1 MEEEKLLLTQR
12 DRDRLK
18 VLHEVRKGHLTQR
31 QASAQLKVTDR
42 WIRKLLLR
50 MKERGDRAVV
60 HGLRGRASTRRI
72 QAKVEKRAV
81 ELVGREYA
89 DFGPTLASEYLQ
101 QHHGIA
107 VSRETLRKWMM
118 RAGLWKRKKQR
129 LQEIHIWRKR
139 RSCFGELVQWDTS
152 EHNWLE
158 GRGPKIYL
166 IAMVDDA
173 TSRGMARFAQHDST
187 AENMRLLWAWLE
199 RYGRMVEAYT
209 DRAGLFETNRPNQR
223 DEERQ
228 GKLPETQIGRALR
241 ELGIGWIAA
250 RSPQAKGR
258 IERFFETAQD
268 RLVKGLRKAGVR
280 SLEAANQYLEQHYLK
295 LWNERFT
302 VTPAGDVDAHRP
314 LGKQHRLA
322 SSLSHVETRVIG
334 HDYTLRYGGQLY
346 QVAREHIQPRLRGQ
360 SVRVEQHLD
369 GRLLVSTAEGEL
381 RVRPC
386 EQPEPIATPPIVR
399 PKPAPAPPTGGRRRW
414 MYGFRLDDRPAKP
427 EIVDVDAE
435 GEEEGCGR
443 P

>member
-31 QASAQLKVTDR
+31 QASEQLKLSDR

-60 HGLRGRASTRRI
+60 HGLRGRSSTRRI
-72 QAKVEKRAV
+72 SDKVEKRAV
-81 ELVGREYA
+81 ELVRREYA
-89 DFGPTLASEYLQ
+89 DFGPTLASEYLG
-101 QHHGIA
+101 QHHGIT

-158 GRGPKIYL
+158 GRGPKMYL
-166 IAMVDDA
+166 IAMIDDA
-173 TSRGMARFAQHDST
+173 TSRAVARFAEHDST
-187 AENMRLLWAWLE
+187 AENMRLLWAWVE
-199 RYGRMVEAYT
+199 RHGRMVEAYT

-268 RLVKGLRKAGVR
+268 RLIKGLRKAGVH
-280 SLEAANQYLEQHYLK
+280 SLEAANRYLEQQYLP

-314 LGKQHRLA
+314 LGKDHRLA

-334 HDYTLRYGGQLY
+334 QDYTLRYGGQLF
-346 QVAREHIQPRLRGQ
+346 QVAREQIQPRLRGQ

-369 GRLLVSTAEGEL
+369 GRLLVSAAEREL
-381 RVRPC
+381 TVRPC
-386 EQPEPIATPPIVR
+386 EKADVVAAPPMVR
-399 PKPAPAPPTGGRRRW
+399 AKPAPAPPTVGRRRW
-414 MYGFRLDDRPAKP
+414 MYGFRLDDVPAKP
-427 EIVDVDAE
+427 TIADAE
-435 GEEEGCGR
+435 AEEEAQGS

>member
-31 QASAQLKVTDR
+31 QASEQLKLSDR

-60 HGLRGRASTRRI
+60 HGLRGRSSTRRI
-72 QAKVEKRAV
+72 SDKVEKRAV
-81 ELVGREYA
+81 ELVRREYA
-89 DFGPTLASEYLQ
+89 DFGPTLASEYLG
-101 QHHGIA
+101 QHHGIT

-158 GRGPKIYL
+158 GRGPKMYL
-166 IAMVDDA
+166 IAMIDDA
-173 TSRGMARFAQHDST
+173 TSRAVARFAEHDST
-187 AENMRLLWAWLE
+187 AENMRLLWAWVE
-199 RYGRMVEAYT
+199 RHGRMVEAYT

-268 RLVKGLRKAGVR
+268 RLIKGLRKAGVH
-280 SLEAANQYLEQHYLK
+280 SLEAANRYLEQQYLP

-314 LGKQHRLA
+314 LGKDHRLA

-334 HDYTLRYGGQLY
+334 QDYTLRYGGQLF
-346 QVAREHIQPRLRGQ
+346 QVAREQIQPRLRGQ

-369 GRLLVSTAEGEL
+369 GRLLVSAAEREL
-381 RVRPC
+381 TVRPC
-386 EQPEPIATPPIVR
+386 EKADVVAAPPMVR
-399 PKPAPAPPTGGRRRW
+399 AKPAPAPPTGGRRRW
-414 MYGFRLDDRPAKP
+414 MYGFRLDDVPAKP
-427 EIVDVDAE
+427 TIADAE
-435 GEEEGCGR
+435 AEEQAQGS

>member
-42 WIRKLLLR
+42 WIGKLLLR

-81 ELVGREYA
+81 ELVRREYA

-129 LQEIHIWRKR
+129 LQEIHLWRKR
-139 RSCFGELVQWDTS
+139 RNCFGELVQWDTS

-173 TSRGMARFAQHDST
+173 TSRGLARFAPHDST

-228 GKLPETQIGRALR
+228 GKLAETQIGRALR
-241 ELGIGWIAA
+241 ELRIGWIAA

-258 IERFFETAQD
+258 IERFFKTAQD
-268 RLVKGLRKAGVR
+268 RLVKGMRKARVCT
-280 SLEAANQYLEQHYLK
+280 LEQANAYLEQSYVP

-302 VTPAGDVDAHRP
+302 IRPAAEVDAHRP
-314 LGKQHRLA
+314 LDKDQDLG
-322 SSLSHVETRVIG
+322 SILSQVERRVIAP
-334 HDYTLRYGGQLY
+334 DYTMRYGSRLY
-346 QVAREHIQPRLRGQ
+346 QLEREHIQPRLRGQ
-360 SVRVEQHLD
+360 AVRVEQHLD
-369 GRLLVSTAEGEL
+369 GRLVVRTAEGEVK
-381 RVRPC
+381 VRAC
-386 EQPEPIATPPIVR
+386 AFGETTIAAR
-399 PKPAPAPPTGGRRRW
+399 PKAAKATAPAPPHTGGRRRW
-414 MYGFRLDDRPAKP
+414 MYGFRLNASP
-427 EIVDVDAE
+427 EAD
-435 GEEEGCGR
+435 EEGCDSQ
-443 P
+443 

>member
-31 QASAQLKVTDR
+31 QASAQLKLSDR

-50 MKERGDRAVV
+50 MKERGNRAVV
-60 HGLRGRASTRRI
+60 HGLRGRSSTRRI
-72 QAKVEKRAV
+72 SDKVEKRAV
-81 ELVGREYA
+81 ELVRREYA
-89 DFGPTLASEYLQ
+89 DFGPTLASEYLE
-101 QHHGIA
+101 QHHGIT

-129 LQEIHIWRKR
+129 LQEIHVWRKR
-139 RSCFGELVQWDTS
+139 WSCFGELVQWDTS

-173 TSRGMARFAQHDST
+173 TSRGLARFAEHDST

-280 SLEAANQYLEQHYLK
+280 SLETANQYLEQQYLP

-302 VTPAGDVDAHRP
+302 VIPAGDVDAHRP
-314 LGKQHRLA
+314 LGKQHR
-322 SSLSHVETRVIG
+322 
-334 HDYTLRYGGQLY
+334 
-346 QVAREHIQPRLRGQ
+346 
-360 SVRVEQHLD
+360 
-369 GRLLVSTAEGEL
+369 
-381 RVRPC
+381 
-386 EQPEPIATPPIVR
+386 
-399 PKPAPAPPTGGRRRW
+399 
-414 MYGFRLDDRPAKP
+414 
-427 EIVDVDAE
+427 
-435 GEEEGCGR
+435 
-443 P
+443 